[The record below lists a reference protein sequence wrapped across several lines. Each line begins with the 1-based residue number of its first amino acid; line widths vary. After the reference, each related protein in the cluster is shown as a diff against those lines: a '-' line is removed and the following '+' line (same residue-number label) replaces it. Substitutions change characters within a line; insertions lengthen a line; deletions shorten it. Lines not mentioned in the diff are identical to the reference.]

1 MPEAEAG
8 PAGNPFMKQAAP
20 VSWGYIDS
28 SHTWLSKI
36 EFWNISFFI
45 EQPPLSCI
53 LLFSSCVLVAS
64 RKQPYLTRS
73 ENNPA
78 APEINI
84 MASPNNHSALEK
96 RIAEFQQMI
105 ESFRKEKEDY
115 NNLFES
121 ILFGIQEINTE
132 GIIVYTN
139 AAFNKIHGYKAGE
152 IIGKSILGF
161 IESETEKRDLA
172 AYLEYLVREQPV
184 PTPWTA
190 KNLRKDGSLVDI
202 KAHWNYKRDQEGK
215 VIGFISLII
224 DITEKK
230 KLQKELLESRRNF
243 QSIFEHSPLAIMS
256 TDADGTVIAC
266 NESASK
272 LFGAPK
278 EKLVGFSYKN
288 IKNERVYNAIAHAM
302 AGKKSY
308 FEGEYRTMTGN
319 VLLQMKAN
327 FSPAYNEDGSI
338 SGVIGIFEDFSERK
352 KVELEIARRKAEFEA
367 MFNSISDAVV
377 FVDQQRRIIMVNKA
391 FTEIFGYRLDEIS
404 GKTTQFFYADP
415 GDYQD
420 QGNKRYRIGA
430 PIDSPLYEINYR
442 RKDGSVFP
450 SETMGSEV
458 KDEAGN
464 TIGFL
469 GVMRDITQRKK
480 AELALKESEEKY
492 SKIFNNEID
501 AIVLFDGETQKIIDA
516 NGAFL
521 RLYNYTHEEALQLK
535 AEDISCEP
543 EKTIATIQKTSRG
556 GNLRIKRRVHKKKGG
571 EKIMVNIGAFP
582 IMLQN
587 KKAIFSRIQD
597 ITEHV
602 EAEKE
607 LRELEER
614 FRIAFHTSPDAIS
627 INTMD
632 GTYIEINEGFTELTG
647 YTRKDVIGRSSVD
660 LNIWNNL
667 EDRMT
672 LVQGLREK
680 GTVMNLEADFR
691 MKDGS
696 IKTALMSA
704 NIINLYGERQI
715 LAITRDIT
723 DRIKAEREKEKLET
737 HLRQVYKMEAIG
749 TMAGGIAHDFNN
761 ILTIILGNADLA
773 RYVSEDDSPASQYI
787 KQIQIASGRAK
798 DMVNQILAFS
808 RRAKQNLVPVRPYM
822 IFSESL
828 KLLRSTIPSSVEIQQ
843 DLDTN
848 CPVINADPTQ
858 LNQLLMNLCANA
870 VYAMDEKGVLKI
882 KLQETKLSK
891 RDIRHKAK
899 MQPGPFVLLSVTD
912 SGKGMSP
919 EVKERIFDPFFTTKK
934 VGEGTGMGL
943 SVVHGIIESHG
954 GMVSLKSAPG
964 KGTTF
969 NIYFPIIEEFATVT
983 EGPGLTPEEGKE
995 HILLVDDEVSLV
1007 ELVDEILELHG
1018 YRVTFKTSSSEAL
1031 ATFTANPDIFDL
1043 VITDQT
1049 MPKMT
1054 GAELSA
1060 ALLKIRPDLPII
1072 LCTGY
1077 SSKISDKMAKEIGI
1091 ADFSMKP
1098 FDMEQLLRS
1107 VRKVLDSK
1115 KQ

>member
-1 MPEAEAG
+1 
-8 PAGNPFMKQAAP
+8 MK
-20 VSWGYIDS
+20 
-28 SHTWLSKI
+28 
-36 EFWNISFFI
+36 
-45 EQPPLSCI
+45 
-53 LLFSSCVLVAS
+53 
-64 RKQPYLTRS
+64 
-73 ENNPA
+73 
-78 APEINI
+78 
-84 MASPNNHSALEK
+84 NHSDLEK
-96 RIAEFQQMI
+96 RIAAFQQMI

-115 NNLFES
+115 NTLFES

-132 GIIVYTN
+132 GIIIYAN
-139 AAFNKIHGYKAGE
+139 SAFYKILGYEKE
-152 IIGKSILGF
+152 ELLGKSILDF
-161 IESETEKRDLA
+161 TVTEHEKKELS
-172 AYLEYLVREQPV
+172 AYLDYLVREQPV
-184 PTPWTA
+184 PTPWTTQ
-190 KNLRKDGSLVDI
+190 NRRKDGELVDVR
-202 KAHWNYKRDQEGK
+202 AHWNYKRDKEGK

-230 KLQKELLESRRNF
+230 KLLKELHKSQKNF

-256 TDADGTVIAC
+256 TDTDGTIIAC
-266 NESASK
+266 NSSATK

-278 EKLVGFSYKN
+278 EKLLGFSYKN
-288 IKNERVYNAIAHAM
+288 IKDEKLHNAIDYAL
-302 AGKKSY
+302 AGEKSY
-308 FEGEYRTMTGN
+308 FEGQYRTMTGN

-377 FVDQQRRIIMVNKA
+377 FVDQQRRIVMVNKA
-391 FTEIFGYRLDEIS
+391 FTDIFGYGLDEIS

-415 GDYQD
+415 ADYQA

-430 PIDSPLYEINYR
+430 QVVSPVYEINYR

-450 SETMGSEV
+450 SETLGSEV
-458 KDEAGN
+458 KDETGN

-469 GVMRDITQRKK
+469 GVMRDITERKK

-492 SKIFNNEID
+492 SKIFNNEYD
-501 AIVLFDGETQKIIDA
+501 AIVIFDGETRKLIDA

-521 RLYNYTHEEALQLK
+521 RLYKYTYEEALQLK

-543 EKTIATIQKTSRG
+543 EKTIATIQTAKA
-556 GNLRIKRRVHKKKGG
+556 GNLRIGRRLHKKKDG
-571 EKIMVNIGAFP
+571 EKIVVNIGAFP

-602 EAEKE
+602 TAEKE
-607 LRELEER
+607 LRELEEL

-627 INTMD
+627 ITKMD
-632 GTYIEINEGFTELTG
+632 GTYIEVNEGFTELTG
-647 YTRKDVIGRSSVD
+647 YTREDVIGRSSLD
-660 LNIWNNL
+660 INIWNNQQ
-667 EDRMT
+667 DRKT
-672 LVQGLREK
+672 LVKGLRER
-680 GTVMNLEADFR
+680 GNVINLEADFR

-696 IKTALMSA
+696 TKTALMSA
-704 NIINLYGERQI
+704 NIIHLHDEKQI
-715 LAITRDIT
+715 LSITRDIT
-723 DRIKAEREKEKLET
+723 DRKDAEREKEKLEA

-773 RYVSEDDSPASQYI
+773 RYVSDDDGPARQYI
-787 KQIQIASGRAK
+787 EQIQIASGRAK

-808 RRAKQNLVPVRPYM
+808 RRAKQDLVTVRPYM

-843 DLDTN
+843 ELDTN
-848 CPVINADPTQ
+848 CPAINADPTQ
-858 LNQLLMNLCANA
+858 LNQVLMNLCANA
-870 VYAMDEKGVLKI
+870 VHTMDEKGVLKI
-882 KLQETKLSK
+882 MLQETQLDEKAT
-891 RDIRHKAK
+891 RHKAK
-899 MQPGPFVLLSVTD
+899 MQPGTFVMLSVTD
-912 SGKGMSP
+912 TGKGMSP
-919 EVKERIFDPFFTTKK
+919 EVKDRIFDPFFTTKK

-954 GMVSLKSAPG
+954 GMVTVKSTPG
-964 KGTTF
+964 KGATF
-969 NIYFPIIEEFATVT
+969 NVYFPTIGESAIVT
-983 EGPGLTPEEGKE
+983 ESMEPAPKKGNE
-995 HILLVDDEVSLV
+995 HILFVDDEVLLV

-1018 YRVTFKTSSSEAL
+1018 YRVTSKTSSSEAL
-1031 ATFTANPDIFDL
+1031 ETFKANPDIFDL

-1060 ALLKIRPDLPII
+1060 ALLKIKPDLPII

-1077 SSKISDKMAKEIGI
+1077 SSKISDEMAKEIGI

-1098 FDMEQLLRS
+1098 FDMEQLLGS
-1107 VRKVLDSK
+1107 VRKVLDNK